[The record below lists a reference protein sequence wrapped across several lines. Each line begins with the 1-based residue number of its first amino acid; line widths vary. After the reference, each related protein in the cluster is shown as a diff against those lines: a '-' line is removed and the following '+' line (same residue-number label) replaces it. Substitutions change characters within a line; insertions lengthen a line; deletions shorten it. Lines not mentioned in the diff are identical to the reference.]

1 MLTSKKYSD
10 MLVSQNRKEDLTS
23 LFKQDYVVG
32 KVIGEGA
39 YASVRIAI
47 YKPFNKKIAI
57 KVYEKEKLKEA
68 QKKKSVRR

>member
-10 MLVSQNRKEDLTS
+10 MLVSQNKKEDLTS

-47 YKPFNKKIAI
+47 YKPLNKKIAI

>member
-1 MLTSKKYSD
+1 
-10 MLVSQNRKEDLTS
+10 MLVSQNKKEDLTS

-47 YKPFNKKIAI
+47 YKPLNKKIAI